1 MEINPPKKR
10 DPESPKNILLFF
22 LKLKYKKE
30 NSAEITIIVK
40 PNNSELYFEKSS
52 KKLKK
57 TIITV
62 PARPSSPSIKL
73 IELIIEHIIKI
84 VIT

>member
-1 MEINPPKKR
+1 METNPPKKR

-40 PNNSELYFEKSS
+40 PNNSEVYFEKAQKSS
-52 KKLKK
+52 KKLLLQFLLDH
-57 TIITV
+57 
-62 PARPSSPSIKL
+62 PA
-73 IELIIEHIIKI
+73 HQ
-84 VIT
+84 